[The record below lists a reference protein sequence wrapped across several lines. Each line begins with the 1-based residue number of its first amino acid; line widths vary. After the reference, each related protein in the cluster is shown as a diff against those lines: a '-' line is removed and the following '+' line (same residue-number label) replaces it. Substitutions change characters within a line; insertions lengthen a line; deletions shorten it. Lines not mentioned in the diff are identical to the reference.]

1 MTLNFLILTFLGAVN
16 GGGGDEV
23 CQTTCFKSVAVC
35 QLSSKNMKK
44 KSGDIEEKMLW
55 QATHWNLT
63 YTPDEKLKVV
73 FDLENV
79 GGCGHCN
86 PKRERAKHN
95 GNCPCCEEC
104 ERCLNHQLQSSE
116 GKADYNTCCHCVGL
130 CEKNDS
136 RRKNI
141 KSEEVIRFDFA
152 SHDSERFM
160 DVTDEAIE
168 THDLLHFDV
177 LNESNKPMKTTGKS
191 DLRRAYFHMC
201 MDGADCSTSC
211 QAMGAGSA
219 KWIKAKINDKG
230 CCECMDPR
238 MNTSELQRIFK
249 KSAQCKNCPVE

>member
-23 CQTTCFKSVAVC
+23 CQTTCFKVQTNSNNYSTSSYLSHFDLSPVFWPQKCYKSEDALYFYGHFQSVAVC

-95 GNCPCCEEC
+95 GNCPCCEVKLY
-104 ERCLNHQLQSSE
+104 R
-116 GKADYNTCCHCVGL
+116 
-130 CEKNDS
+130 
-136 RRKNI
+136 
-141 KSEEVIRFDFA
+141 
-152 SHDSERFM
+152 
-160 DVTDEAIE
+160 
-168 THDLLHFDV
+168 
-177 LNESNKPMKTTGKS
+177 
-191 DLRRAYFHMC
+191 
-201 MDGADCSTSC
+201 
-211 QAMGAGSA
+211 
-219 KWIKAKINDKG
+219 
-230 CCECMDPR
+230 
-238 MNTSELQRIFK
+238 
-249 KSAQCKNCPVE
+249 